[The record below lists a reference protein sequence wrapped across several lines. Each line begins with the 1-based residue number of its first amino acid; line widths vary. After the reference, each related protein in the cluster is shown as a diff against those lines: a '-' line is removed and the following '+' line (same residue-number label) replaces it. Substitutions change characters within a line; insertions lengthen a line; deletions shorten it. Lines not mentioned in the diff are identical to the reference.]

1 MRRKTLIKAAFTFPL
16 VGLVLV
22 APFGL
27 TNKLGLTQSG
37 PAFHEEPLYA
47 TYEFNTLKNP
57 TGLLGLEV
65 NVATG
70 GSTYTTRY
78 RLYIADSGN
87 HLIRYFDTYS
97 GTFTNVAGI
106 AATSGYVNGSL
117 SSAKFNLPTGL
128 WGVNM
133 ASAAV
138 NGCDHWTQIPGGHG
152 QYCDQPHIDRY
163 NAQKIYVNDSQNFVM
178 RRICAGDAVAATGD
192 CVGQV
197 GQVITSCGSNIEGY
211 VDGANASAQFKVL
224 TGIMKRSTG
233 AYYMV
238 DAGNHV
244 IRSWNET
251 DVYTY
256 AGNGSVG
263 LVDGYRTSAK
273 FAAPTKMVEDSSGKL
288 IISDMGNHAIR
299 VIDSAGYVTT
309 LAGNG
314 EPGYANGT
322 GGQARFNRP
331 TAVVFNPLDGMTYVA
346 DSHNNCIRRVD
357 ASGNV
362 TTYAGSNEGGRV
374 DGTLAQARFD
384 GPVDL
389 VINGGYMYVSDSRN
403 NCIRRIDMVNGQV
416 STYIT

>member
-1 MRRKTLIKAAFTFPL
+1 MRRKTLIAVCTF
-16 VGLVLV
+16 VLTALAV
-22 APFGL
+22 LPSFRL
-27 TNKLGLTQSG
+27 TSMLGLTQSG
-37 PAFHEEPLYA
+37 PAYHEEPLYA
-47 TYEFNTLKNP
+47 SYEFNTLKNP
-57 TGLLGLEV
+57 TGLLGLYV

-70 GSTYTTRY
+70 GPTYITRF

-87 HLIRYFDTYS
+87 HLIRYFDTHS
-97 GTFTNVAGI
+97 GTLNNVAGI
-106 AATSGYVNGSL
+106 TATPGYVNGAL
-117 SSAKFNLPTGL
+117 SSAQFNLPIGL

-133 ASAAV
+133 AYAAV

-178 RRICAGDAVAATGD
+178 RKVCAGDAVAATGD

-211 VDGANASAQFKVL
+211 LDGPNSSAKFRTL
-224 TGIMKRSTG
+224 TGVMLRSNG
-233 AYYMV
+233 IYYMV
-238 DAGNHV
+238 DAGNHA

-251 DVYTY
+251 NVYTY
-256 AGNGSVG
+256 AGNGSPG
-263 LVDGYRTSAK
+263 MVDGYRTTAS
-273 FAAPTKMVEDSSGKL
+273 FAAPTKVVEDSSGKL
-288 IISDMGNHAIR
+288 IISDMENHAIR
-299 VIDSAGYVTT
+299 LIDSAGYVTT

-322 GGQARFNRP
+322 GSQARFNRP
-331 TAVVFNPLDGMTYVA
+331 TAVFFNPSDGMTYVA
-346 DSHNNCIRRVD
+346 DSHNNCIRRID

-362 TTYAGSNEGGRV
+362 TTYAGSSEGGRV
-374 DGTLAQARFD
+374 DGTLAEARFD
-384 GPVDL
+384 GPTDL
-389 VINGGYMYVSDSRN
+389 WINSGMMYVSDSRN